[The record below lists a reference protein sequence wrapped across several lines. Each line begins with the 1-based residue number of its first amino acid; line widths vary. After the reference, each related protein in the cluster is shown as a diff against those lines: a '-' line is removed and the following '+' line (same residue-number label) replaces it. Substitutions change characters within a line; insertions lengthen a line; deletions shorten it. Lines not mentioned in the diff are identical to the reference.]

1 MLCLSRGGVG
11 MRRRDFIQLFGGA
24 AAAWP
29 LAARAQQQKLRRI
42 GVLTGISGAD
52 PETKLRVGVFSQELQ
67 RLGWVEGRD
76 IQIDIRGSAGNGATG
91 RKNAAELIAGS
102 DVILAIGNAALPPL
116 VEATRT
122 VPIVFTVVIDPVGA
136 GFVRSLSRPGS
147 NVTGFMMFEYS
158 LSGKW
163 PELLKQIAPGVTRAA
178 VLRESTLPAGIG
190 QFAVIQATAPSQSL
204 EVTAINVS
212 DEREIE
218 RGIAAFA
225 GSTNGGLIVT
235 AGPSIINHRKLIVT
249 LAAKHRL
256 PAVYIERLFV
266 VEGGLLSYGPNLV
279 DANRRA
285 ASYVDRIL
293 KGEKPADLPV
303 QAPNKYEL
311 AINLKAA
318 KDLGITVPAT
328 LLARADEVIE

>member
-1 MLCLSRGGVG
+1 
-11 MRRRDFIQLFGGA
+11 MRRRDFINGIAGA

-29 LAARAQQQKLRRI
+29 LAALAQQQKLRRI
-42 GVLTGISGAD
+42 GVLTGISGTD
-52 PETKLRVGVFSQELQ
+52 PETKVRVGAFSQELQ

-76 IQIDIRGSAGNGATG
+76 VQIDIRGSAGNGATG

-225 GSTNGGLIVT
+225 GSPNGGLIVT

>member
-1 MLCLSRGGVG
+1 
-11 MRRRDFIQLFGGA
+11 MRRRDFIKGIAGSA
-24 AAAWP
+24 ATWP
-29 LAARAQQQKLRRI
+29 LAARSQQLKLLRI
-42 GVLTGISGAD
+42 GVLTGISVTD
-52 PETKLRVGVFSQELQ
+52 PETKVRVGAFSEELG
-67 RLGWVEGRD
+67 RLGWAEGRD
-76 IQIDIRGSAGNGATG
+76 VQINIRSSTGNSATR
-91 RKNAAELIAGS
+91 RKNTAELVAES
-102 DVILAIGNAALPPL
+102 DVILAIGNAAIAPL
-116 VEATRT
+116 LEATRT

-136 GFVRSLSRPGS
+136 GFVRSLSRPGG

-190 QFAVIQATAPSQSL
+190 QFAVIQATAPAQSL
-204 EVTAINVS
+204 DVTTINVS

-218 RGIAAFA
+218 RSIAAFA
-225 GSTNGGLIVT
+225 GSPNGGLIVT
-235 AGPSIINHRKLIVT
+235 AGPSIINHRKLIVM

-266 VEGGLLSYGPNLV
+266 AEGGLMSYGPNLI

-293 KGEKPADLPV
+293 RGEKPADLPV
-303 QAPNKYEL
+303 QTPNKYEL
-311 AINLKAA
+311 AINLRAA
-318 KDLGITVPAT
+318 KELGITVPTT